1 LIVVVVLLVGV
12 VGAAVAGFSY
22 LHWCQGASGSQDPIS
37 FTIPGGA
44 TGAEVISSL
53 HSNGVIRCDALARY
67 IARARLTEFQA
78 GDYKVQ
84 TNMTLDAALDRLG
97 EGPIVRTVSLSRPA
111 ALFVE
116 LGVPILSILLL
127 SRRKTILSEGTRNIV
142 QAMERAGIKRFVCES
157 SLGVGDSK
165 WKLGIFHNLIAIPL
179 FLRNIL
185 ADKEEQERIIARSSL
200 DWVIV
205 RPTALTNGPQRNAY
219 RAGADVGHW
228 FIPSRIS
235 RADVAAF
242 MLEQVTG
249 GEYLRKTPGLSN

>member
-1 LIVVVVLLVGV
+1 MTTGNGSRLLVFGATGGTGRQLVEQALQQGYV
-12 VGAAVAGFSY
+12 VTAFARDPSKIRLTHENLRVVQGDVLQPDSVEAAVAGQEAVLSA
-22 LHWCQGASGSQDPIS
+22 LGVRPPVKILIPIVV
-37 FTIPGGA
+37 A
-44 TGAEVISSL
+44 TQI
-53 HSNGVIRCDALARY
+53 
-67 IARARLTEFQA
+67 
-78 GDYKVQ
+78 
-84 TNMTLDAALDRLG
+84 
-97 EGPIVRTVSLSRPA
+97 IVRTVSLSRSV
-111 ALFVE
+111 ALLIE

-127 SRRKTILSEGTRNIV
+127 TRRRTTLSEGTRNIV
-142 QAMERAGIKRFVCES
+142 QAMERAGTKRFVCES

-185 ADKEEQERIIARSSL
+185 ADKEVQEQVIARSNL

-205 RPTALTNGPQRNAY
+205 RPTALTHGPQRNQY

-228 FIPSRIS
+228 FFPSRIS

-242 MLEQVTG
+242 MLEQVRG